1 VRILAR
7 SRAKAA
13 DSESATLGDARLLRG
28 VRWRLVA
35 WSGAITL
42 AILLVLG
49 GAIYITTARNLAA
62 GAEGSLE
69 YRAQTV
75 RSALAGAPS
84 RPEGRSPDF
93 FRLGFALGGPASGSF
108 ALIVGPS
115 NVVMVPPDVA
125 PEGLP
130 IADGVAAARASG
142 SSDLRTTSLDG
153 VPCRVLSDPVDLAGR
168 TYVVQV
174 IADRTAEQ
182 QTLSTLLTVLGV
194 GGLAA
199 MALALAGG
207 WLYARRALV
216 PIRDSLR
223 RQREF
228 AADASHELRTPL
240 TVLRASV
247 DDLRRHA
254 DQPLASVGTAL
265 DDMGAEVEHMTDL
278 VDGLLTLARADSG
291 VLEIE
296 HQPLDLADVA
306 ATALGELSPLAGK
319 HGVTLA
325 LDAQPTL
332 VSGDATRLHQLTT
345 ILVDNAIRHA
355 GTPAEITV
363 QVRRE
368 GGTAILDV
376 EDTGQGIR
384 DEDLPHVFDRF
395 WRATDAPPDG
405 LGLGLS
411 IASWISERH
420 GGSIGV
426 SARPGGGAR
435 FEVRLPASA

>member
-1 VRILAR
+1 MKILAR
-7 SRAKAA
+7 PRARSSI
-13 DSESATLGDARLLRG
+13 SEPAVLGDARLLRG
-28 VRWRLVA
+28 VRRRLVA

-49 GAIYITTARNLAA
+49 GAIYFTTARNLAA
-62 GAEGSLE
+62 VAEGSLK
-69 YRAQTV
+69 YRADTV

-84 RPEGRSPDF
+84 RPEGRPPDF

-108 ALIVGPS
+108 ALIVAPS
-115 NVVMVPPDVA
+115 NTVIVPPDI
-125 PEGLP
+125 PLQGLP
-130 IADGVAAARASG
+130 VADGIEAARTSG
-142 SSDLRTTSLDG
+142 SSDLRTASLGG
-153 VPCRVLSDPVDLAGR
+153 VPCRVLSDPVDLAGSR
-168 TYVVQV
+168 YVVQV

-182 QTLSTLLTVLGV
+182 QTLATLLTVLGV

-254 DQPLASVGTAL
+254 DQPVASVGSAL

-296 HQPLDLADVA
+296 HEPIDLADA
-306 ATALGELSPLAGK
+306 ATSALGELSPLAATR
-319 HGVTLA
+319 GVTLA
-325 LDAQPTL
+325 LDAQPTP
-332 VSGDATRLHQLTT
+332 VSGDPTRLHQLAT

-355 GTPAEITV
+355 GGPAQV
-363 QVRRE
+363 KVSVRRD
-368 GGTAILDV
+368 GGTALLEV
-376 EDTGQGIR
+376 EDTGPGIR

-411 IASWISERH
+411 IASWIAERH
-420 GGSIGV
+420 GGSISA

-435 FEVRLPASA
+435 FEVNLPASA